1 VKVCELKIGMLVST
15 SGNWEITHADWPV
28 FLPTKNK
35 KDFKRV
41 EKGSIGITVTHAWKR
56 EPKKDVMVFVGT
68 SEDDFQWGGVKRHH
82 NFLWR
87 GKGVIMTGY
96 DMRYLEEIKDQ
107 NNE

>member
-1 VKVCELKIGMLVST
+1 
-15 SGNWEITHADWPV
+15 
-28 FLPTKNK
+28 
-35 KDFKRV
+35 
-41 EKGSIGITVTHAWKR
+41 
-56 EPKKDVMVFVGT
+56 MVFVGT

-82 NFLWR
+82 NFLWK